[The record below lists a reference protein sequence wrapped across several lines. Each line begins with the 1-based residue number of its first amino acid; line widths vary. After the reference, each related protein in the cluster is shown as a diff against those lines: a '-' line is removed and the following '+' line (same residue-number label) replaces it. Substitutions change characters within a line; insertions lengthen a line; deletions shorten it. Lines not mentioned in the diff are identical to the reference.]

1 MKSTILLVEPPRTFW
16 FVMGD
21 YLPPPSS
28 LLILAAYIEQELPGI
43 DIEIVDCQAD
53 RLSWKNLE
61 RHIESADPAFVLT
74 SGFTTNAYTCAR
86 TCEIAKTVNEDITT
100 IVGGIHFSFT
110 PDESLHNFPE
120 IDYIVRGEGERT
132 VVDLINTVQKKG
144 KITDVQGISYKKNDT
159 VVHNPARPLI
169 KNLDTLPY
177 PAYHLV
183 EQNLKRYHFTMMAG
197 RNTTYMILESARGCE
212 HHCSFCTQWNH
223 WGSQWRTKSAK
234 RIADEIEFLHG
245 TYGGMLL
252 WFTDDHM
259 NLASRGKQLCEELQ
273 QRQCKEDV
281 MLFFQARIDDIARHP
296 DLVGKLRQVG
306 TYWILTGVEND
317 AEETLKEYKK
327 GITTSD
333 AYAAM
338 KTMKQNDI
346 FSQAMFVIGAR
357 RDTHESIERLRQYS
371 MDLAPDLALYTAL
384 TPFPGTVYYE
394 TAKKNGWIEDTNYAN
409 YDMAHAIMPTES
421 LTRKEVQEEL
431 WRCYQNFF
439 GSMKKNI
446 TAVFST
452 NRIKRTLY
460 RHMAGQF
467 VLEKFRRL
475 I

>member
-1 MKSTILLVEPPRTFW
+1 
-16 FVMGD
+16 
-21 YLPPPSS
+21 
-28 LLILAAYIEQELPGI
+28 
-43 DIEIVDCQAD
+43 
-53 RLSWKNLE
+53 
-61 RHIESADPAFVLT
+61 
-74 SGFTTNAYTCAR
+74 
-86 TCEIAKTVNEDITT
+86 
-100 IVGGIHFSFT
+100 
-110 PDESLHNFPE
+110 
-120 IDYIVRGEGERT
+120 VRGEGERT